1 MHDVDFP
8 YAERDMYYFPDTI
21 PEEHRQPTGNGGVAM
36 GQPDLIEGGGLNAG
50 SRTALA
56 AGGPHNGVM
65 TAVND
70 FLSEV
75 EAPVTFTSVIG
86 FFGLGVLYDERQLE
100 SHPALRE
107 RIGELDSPE
116 WLKEQCRR
124 IEHGRLLALTQLQAA
139 GRRESARKRAAGRTD
154 AP

>member
-21 PEEHRQPTGNGGVAM
+21 PEEHRQPMGNGGVAM
-36 GQPDLIEGGGLNAG
+36 GQPDLVEGGGLNAG
-50 SRTALA
+50 SHTALA
-56 AGGPHNGVM
+56 AGGPRNGVM

-86 FFGLGVLYDERQLE
+86 FFGLGVLYDERQLDAR
-100 SHPALRE
+100 PALRE
-107 RIGELDSPE
+107 RISELDSPE

-139 GRRESARKRAAGRTD
+139 GRRETARKRAAGRTD
-154 AP
+154 VT